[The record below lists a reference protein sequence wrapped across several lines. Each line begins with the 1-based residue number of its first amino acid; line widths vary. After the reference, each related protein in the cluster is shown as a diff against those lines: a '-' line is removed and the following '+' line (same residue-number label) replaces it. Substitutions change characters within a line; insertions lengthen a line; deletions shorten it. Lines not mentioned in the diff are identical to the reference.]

1 MAAVKV
7 FELLT
12 VEAAVKGDRSAAC
25 QALLANPIGPKADKV
40 EAVLD
45 DLLETNRQWLPQ
57 FYK

>member
-1 MAAVKV
+1 MY
-7 FELLT
+7 ELLT
-12 VEAAVKGDRSAAC
+12 VEAAVNGDRSAAY